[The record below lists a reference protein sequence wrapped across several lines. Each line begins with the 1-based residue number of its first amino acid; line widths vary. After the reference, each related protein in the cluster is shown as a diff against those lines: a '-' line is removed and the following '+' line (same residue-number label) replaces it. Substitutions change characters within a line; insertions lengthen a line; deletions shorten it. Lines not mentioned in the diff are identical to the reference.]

1 MTDYQV
7 SIQNRIYKVSIE
19 NDQLLVDGQEVAID
33 LETIDQKGLH
43 ILRKPNQNTDTI
55 LEAGQS
61 GHYQIQIDGKHL
73 SAQVRSGST
82 PQNSGQIKKSGN
94 IHSPMPG
101 MVVDILVKI
110 GDRVKK
116 GQTILIQE
124 AMKMQ
129 MKLKAPE
136 SGIIQSISAIAGE
149 RVDKGTLLISLVP
162 GT

>member
-1 MTDYQV
+1 
-7 SIQNRIYKVSIE
+7 
-19 NDQLLVDGQEVAID
+19 
-33 LETIDQKGLH
+33 
-43 ILRKPNQNTDTI
+43 
-55 LEAGQS
+55 
-61 GHYQIQIDGKHL
+61 
-73 SAQVRSGST
+73 
-82 PQNSGQIKKSGN
+82 
-94 IHSPMPG
+94 MPG